1 MNLLNQLDPRL
12 GDWVFKNLKK
22 VEIILSIVIAFG
34 LIIKMLELKFGGIL
48 IVLSTSTL
56 AVFYFWRSNTFFENI
71 GPMERFFNKLLP
83 FTWSISVID
92 ILFLIQGWPSFGPML
107 IVNSVIQFVVL
118 IALLFMKEKGSM
130 EYKRV
135 DKSLL
140 LRSIIIAS
148 LAISLHFCPK
158 EILIRYHIISQQ
170 QQISDRK

>member
-1 MNLLNQLDPRL
+1 MNLTNQMDPRL
-12 GDWVFKNLKK
+12 GNWVFKNLKK
-22 VEIILSIVIAFG
+22 AEIILLIVITSG
-34 LIIKMLELKFGGIL
+34 LILKMVEFKFGGIL
-48 IVLSTSTL
+48 IVLSSSTL
-56 AVFYFWRSNTFFENI
+56 AVFYFFSAYKIYENAKPI
-71 GPMERFFNKLLP
+71 ERLLSKLLP
-83 FTWSISVID
+83 YGWSISLIG

-107 IVNSVIQFVVL
+107 IVSSVMQFAVL

-158 EILIRYHIISQQ
+158 EILIKYHIISK
-170 QQISDRK
+170 QQIISEK